1 MMQQTPL
8 DLIKKYPHLLSSLP
22 PEVKAE
28 IADGLEELA
37 ERENAEKSKQHFMN
51 FVRSV
56 WPAS

>member
-51 FVRSV
+51 FFSK
-56 WPAS
+56 